1 MKRILFVSSEVYP
14 YIKTGGLA
22 DVSGSLPVALHGL
35 GHDVHILMPG
45 YKDIVDQIRTSAK
58 HRNIRI
64 GASVEIVET
73 EYPGTQIP
81 VWLVAHEQ
89 YFDRPG
95 NPYMS
100 PEGTPWPDN
109 ADRFGFFCRIAVELG
124 MNRLGFKWKPDI
136 IHCNDWQT
144 GLVPALL
151 EEEPLR
157 PATVFTIHNL
167 AYQGLFPPETFQRLN
182 LPARLWSMYA
192 LEFHGQL
199 SFIKGGLVYA
209 DRITTVSPRYA
220 QEIQED
226 EHGCGLNGLLAVRA
240 ERLSGILNGIDEYD
254 WNPATDS
261 RIPHHFSVN
270 DLTGKAL
277 NKQVLQQRLGLAL
290 EPEHAVLALVGRLVL
305 QKGIDLII
313 NALPELMKL
322 PIQLVVLGSGDK
334 HFGMAL
340 EGWGRLYPEQ
350 IAIRLDYNENLS
362 HLIEAGADIFLMPSR
377 FEPCGLNQMYS
388 QHYGT
393 PPVVRKVGGLADTV
407 TDTSADTLMKQQ
419 ATGFVFDEANTS
431 DFLHA
436 VTRAVALYAQPD
448 KWRCL
453 QKIGMT
459 RDFSWHNNALT
470 YLSVYDQAL
479 QDHAAAINT
488 NPGHI
493 EPS

>member
-22 DVSGSLPVALHGL
+22 DVSGSLPAVLHGL

-45 YKDIVDQIRTSAK
+45 YKDIIDHIRTSAN
-58 HRNIRI
+58 HRSIRI
-64 GASVEIVET
+64 GASVEIIET
-73 EYPGTQIP
+73 EYPGTGIP
-81 VWLVAHEQ
+81 VWMVTHEQ
-89 YFDRPG
+89 YFDRHG
-95 NPYMS
+95 NPYMT
-100 PEGTPWPDN
+100 PEGAPWPDN

-151 EEEPLR
+151 EEEQLR

-182 LPARLWSMYA
+182 LPARLWSMHA

-226 EHGCGLNGLLAVRA
+226 EHGCGLNGVLTARS
-240 ERLSGILNGIDEYD
+240 ERLSGILNGIDEHD
-254 WNPATDS
+254 WNPATDK
-261 RIPHHFSVN
+261 RIPHHYSAEN
-270 DLTGKAL
+270 LSGKAL
-277 NKQVLQQRLGLAL
+277 DKQILQQRLGLAADPDRAL
-290 EPEHAVLALVGRLVL
+290 LALIGRLVL
-305 QKGIDLII
+305 QKGIDLVI

-334 HFGMAL
+334 YFGMAL
-340 EGWGRLYPEQ
+340 EGWSRLYPEQ
-350 IAIRLDYNENLS
+350 IAVQLDYDENLS

-407 TDTSADTLMKQQ
+407 VDTTADTLMQKQ
-419 ATGFVFDEANTS
+419 ATGFVFNEANAA
-431 DFLHA
+431 DFLYA
-436 VTRAVALYAQPD
+436 VTRAVELYAQPEL
-448 KWRCL
+448 WQCL
-453 QKIGMT
+453 QKTGMT
-459 RDFSWHNNALT
+459 KDFSWRNNALA
-470 YLSVYDQAL
+470 YLKVYEQAQ
-479 QDHAAAINT
+479 QDHAATI
-488 NPGHI
+488 HI
-493 EPS
+493 SPRLAEFS

>member
-22 DVSGSLPVALHGL
+22 DVSGSLPAALQGL

-45 YKDIVDQIRTSAK
+45 YKDIVDQIRASAR
-58 HRNIRI
+58 HRSIRI

-73 EYPGTQIP
+73 EYPGTQIT
-81 VWLVAHEQ
+81 VWLVTHGQ
-89 YFDRPG
+89 YFDRHG
-95 NPYMS
+95 NPYMN
-100 PEGTPWPDN
+100 PEGMPWFDN

-124 MNRLGFKWKPDI
+124 MNRLGFKWRPDI

-157 PATVFTIHNL
+157 PATVFTVHNL
-167 AYQGLFPPETFQRLN
+167 AYQGLFPPEAFQRLN
-182 LPARLWSMYA
+182 LPARLWSMHA

-220 QEIQED
+220 QEIQGN
-226 EHGCGLNGLLAVRA
+226 EHGCGLNGVLTARA
-240 ERLSGILNGIDEYD
+240 GRLNGILNGIDEHD
-254 WNPATDS
+254 WDPATDS
-261 RIPHHFSVN
+261 RIPHHYSAD
-270 DLTGKAL
+270 DLSGKAL
-277 NKQVLQQRLGLAL
+277 NKQILQQRLNLAE
-290 EPEHAVLALVGRLVL
+290 EPGRALLALVGRLVL
-305 QKGIDLII
+305 QKGIDVLI

-334 HFGMAL
+334 SFGMAL
-340 EGWGRLYPEQ
+340 EGWSRLNPEQ
-350 IAIRLDYNENLS
+350 IAVQLDYDEDLS

-393 PPVVRKVGGLADTV
+393 PPIVRNVGGLADTV
-407 TDTSADTLMKQQ
+407 TDTTPETLCTKQ
-419 ATGFVFDEANTS
+419 ATGFIFEEANAN
-431 DFLHA
+431 DFL
-436 VTRAVALYAQPD
+436 RAVKYAIELYAQPEL
-448 KWRCL
+448 WLSL
-453 QKIGMT
+453 QKTGMT
-459 RDFSWHNNALT
+459 RDFSWHNNAVA
-470 YLSVYDQAL
+470 YLNVYDLAL
-479 QDHAAAINT
+479 QDHASPLNT
-488 NPGHI
+488 SPRLA
-493 EPS
+493 EFS